1 MSLLLALRM
10 LSVLSVLHEEVP
22 IRIEVSAT
30 RYRLESGICI
40 DRFYLRTGYVVL
52 SLCNIC
58 ATWVVMIYVHCTG
71 MYVQSWI
78 SFLHFLGVFLVCHR
92 LF

>member
-1 MSLLLALRM
+1 MSLPLALRM

-22 IRIEVSAT
+22 IRI
-30 RYRLESGICI
+30 LESGIRI
-40 DRFYLRTGYVVL
+40 DRFFLRTGYVVL
-52 SLCNIC
+52 SLCDIC

-71 MYVQSWI
+71 MYVRSSI
-78 SFLHFLGVFLVCHR
+78 SFPHFLGVFLVCHR